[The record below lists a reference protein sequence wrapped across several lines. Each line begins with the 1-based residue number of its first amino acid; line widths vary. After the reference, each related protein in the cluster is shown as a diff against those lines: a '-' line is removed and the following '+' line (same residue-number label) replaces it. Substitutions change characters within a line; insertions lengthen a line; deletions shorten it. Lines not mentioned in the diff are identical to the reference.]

1 MNLCKL
7 VGLLLCVG
15 ALTFAL
21 LGLYFVNYTTE
32 PDAYYPTRSDYPYL
46 KYVIPSSI
54 IAIVLFISGTI
65 LFLARVETGEATQK
79 KYCQYCGSENKSDAV
94 FCGKC
99 GKQID

>member
-1 MNLCKL
+1 MNLCKI
-7 VGLLLCVG
+7 VGLLLFIG

-32 PDAYYPTRSDYPYL
+32 PDANYPTPSDYPYL
-46 KYVIPSSI
+46 KYIIPSAI

-65 LFLARVETGEATQK
+65 LFLARAETKEAT
-79 KYCQYCGSENKSDAV
+79 KYCQYCDSENKSDAV
-94 FCGKC
+94 FCVKC